1 MYANI
6 KHLHLLK
13 FNNCENCTE
22 CCKNKFLAPLI
33 LEDFEKVY
41 EYFPIVI
48 AKLDTFKPV
57 MLLSTEKEC
66 PYLQDEKCSI
76 YEQRPP
82 ACKIYPF
89 SPWYDSIL
97 LDLSCPGVGV
107 YGSFLPLTKKE
118 FYSSSF
124 FDKRI
129 INIKQKLI
137 NTARWLENKKI
148 IPIGSVKNIEIFQIS
163 DPKDK
168 YDLIHKKSL
177 KFLKNYENLIKK
189 PLN

>member
-22 CCKNKFLAPLI
+22 CCKNKFLAPLV
-33 LEDFEKVY
+33 LDDFEKVCD
-41 EYFPIVI
+41 YFPIVI
-48 AKLDTFKPV
+48 AKLEVFKPV
-57 MLLSTEKEC
+57 MLLSTEKGC
-66 PYLQDEKCSI
+66 PYLQNDKCSI

-97 LDLSCPGVGV
+97 LDLSCPGVGTQ
-107 YGSFLPLTKKE
+107 GLFLPLTKKE
-118 FYSSSF
+118 FCSSSF
-124 FDKRI
+124 FDERV

-137 NTARWLENKKI
+137 NTAKWLENKKI
-148 IPIGSVKNIEIFQIS
+148 TPIGSVKNIEIFQIS
-163 DPKDK
+163 NPKDK